1 MRAVLTGRVL
11 NVSDHFLIIKVELVH
26 VSDGS
31 QLWGEQYNRSLTD
44 IFTVEEEISKEISA
58 KLRLRL
64 SDDKKKLSKRH
75 TDNTEAYQLYLK
87 GRYYWNKRTDSDL
100 KKASSSSTSDSAR
113 SHLRTGARGFG
124 RLI

>member
-1 MRAVLTGRVL
+1 MSAIT
-11 NVSDHFLIIKVELVH
+11 FLIIKVELVH

-64 SDDKKKLSKRH
+64 SDDKKRKS
-75 TDNTEAYQLYLK
+75 
-87 GRYYWNKRTDSDL
+87 S
-100 KKASSSSTSDSAR
+100 ASVIPIILRLTSS
-113 SHLRTGARGFG
+113 
-124 RLI
+124 I

>member
-1 MRAVLTGRVL
+1 MDRNSGGNSTTEA
-11 NVSDHFLIIKVELVH
+11 
-26 VSDGS
+26 
-31 QLWGEQYNRSLTD
+31 LTD

-64 SDDKKKLSKRH
+64 SDEQKKKLSKRH

-100 KKASSSSTSDSAR
+100 KKSIQFFQQAIAKDPD
-113 SHLRTGARGFG
+113 LRAGTRGFG
-124 RLI
+124 